1 MTNIY
6 FTNELG
12 ILQEINEF
20 KKGCWINL
28 TEPTHEEIEYVAKK
42 FNIDSEI
49 ITDALD
55 EEEKSRIEKEDNLVL
70 ILVDIPVFS
79 EDDAESS
86 FYYTIPLGIIIS
98 NEYFMTVCLKPNA
111 IINDFIQNKVKGF
124 NTYMKT
130 RFSLQLLYLI
140 SKYYL
145 RYLKQ
150 INKKT
155 NEIEDR
161 IHKSLKNEELYSLL
175 SIEKSL
181 VYFATSLKANEIIM
195 EKIMRVNYLKMYE
208 EDKEIIEEVII
219 ENKQAIEMAH
229 IYSSILSGMMD
240 AFASVISNN
249 LNVVMKFLTSVTILL
264 AIPTMIAS
272 FYGMNVDLPFQ
283 NYQHAFTLTLMI
295 SITLSIILAFVFARK
310 KFF

>member
-1 MTNIY
+1 MINIY
-6 FTNELG
+6 YTNNG

-28 TEPTHEEIEYVAKK
+28 TEPTHDEIEHVAKECNLDIE
-42 FNIDSEI
+42 F

-55 EEEKSRIEKEDNLVL
+55 EEEKSRIEKEDNHIL
-70 ILVDIPVFS
+70 IIVDIPVS
-79 EDDAESS
+79 SQDESGL
-86 FYYTIPLGIIIS
+86 YHTIPLGIIIS
-98 NEYFMTVCLKPNA
+98 DEYFVTVCLRSNA
-111 IINDFIQNKVKGF
+111 IINDFVQNKVKHF

-130 RFSLQLLYLI
+130 RFALQILYVI
-140 SKYYL
+140 STYYL

-150 INKKT
+150 LNKNT

-161 IHKSLKNEELYSLL
+161 LHKSLKNEELYSLL

-181 VYFATSLKANEIIM
+181 VYFATSLKANEIII

-208 EDKEIIEEVII
+208 EDKELNEEVII

-229 IYSSILSGMMD
+229 IYSNILSSMMD

-249 LNVVMKFLTSVTILL
+249 LNVVMKFLTSITILL

-272 FYGMNVDLPFQ
+272 FYGMNVELPFQ
-283 NYQHAFTLTLMI
+283 NYPHAFTLTLLL
-295 SITLSIILAFVFARK
+295 SITLSMILAFIFARK
-310 KFF
+310 RFF